1 MITLSPPK
9 EKMKRKGELKSLW
22 RCLQNYKETSFC
34 EALEQ
39 MPIYVKFMKDFLT
52 RKRKLIYDDKVDL
65 TKECIVIIQ
74 RKLLSS

>member
-1 MITLSPPK
+1 MFTK
-9 EKMKRKGELKSLW
+9 
-22 RCLQNYKETSFC
+22 LQGNIPFC

-65 TKECIVIIQ
+65 TKACIVIIQ
-74 RKLLSS
+74 RKLLNFNIP